1 MKNNFIKNKGY
12 VLLKNGKVYDP
23 FTKFNEYKDILI
35 KDGKILKIEAD
46 IKKIESYDEIDCEN
60 KIITNG
66 FIDLHAHFREPGF
79 EFKETIETGSKAA
92 FSGGYTR
99 VCTMPN
105 TSPVVDTP
113 ELVKHTISL
122 SEKLPIHI
130 YPIGAITKGQD
141 GIELSE
147 IGQMVEAGAVA
158 VSDDGLPINN
168 SQIMRYALE
177 YTKKFN
183 IPVINHAEDCCLVNE
198 GLMHEGITSLKLG
211 LTGNPDISESTMIFR
226 DLSIAEYVGG
236 KLHIPHVST
245 KKSIEIINIFKKRG
259 VDVSVE
265 VTPHH
270 LYFTDEKLNNYN
282 TNAKVAPP
290 IRSISD
296 RNALIAAVKDGII
309 DCVATDHAPHSVD
322 DKEKDFQNASCG
334 MIGLESAF
342 GLVNS
347 VLCDDLSAEE
357 IIDLF
362 TLNPSKVIN
371 VKPNGI
377 LVGNEAEINIIDF
390 NKQWKFSKENILS
403 KSKNSPVIGE
413 VLKGKVIMTM
423 SRGFI
428 STK

>member
-1 MKNNFIKNKGY
+1 LKNNFIKNVGY
-12 VLLKNGKVYDP
+12 LLLKNGKIYDS
-23 FTKFNEYKDILI
+23 FTKTSDCKDILI
-35 KDGKILKIEAD
+35 QDGRILKIEAN
-46 IKKIESYDEIDCEN
+46 IERNENFREIDCKN

-66 FIDLHAHFREPGF
+66 FIDLHSHFREPGF
-79 EFKETIETGSKAA
+79 EFKETIETGAKAA
-92 FSGGYTR
+92 FIGGYTR

-105 TSPVVDTP
+105 TNPVIDTP

-122 SEKLPIHI
+122 AEKLPIYI
-130 YPIGAITKGQD
+130 YPIGAITKSQKGL
-141 GIELSE
+141 ELSE

-158 VSDDGLPINN
+158 ISDDGLPVNN

-177 YTKKFN
+177 YAKKFN

-198 GLMHEGITSLKLG
+198 GLMHEGLNSLKLG

-236 KLHIPHVST
+236 KLHIPHIST
-245 KKSIEIINIFKKRG
+245 KKSIEVINIFKKRG
-259 VDVSVE
+259 VNVSVE

-270 LYFTDEKLNNYN
+270 LYFSDDKLNNYD

-290 IRSISD
+290 IRSVSD
-296 RNALIAAVKDGII
+296 RNALIAAVKDGVI
-309 DCVATDHAPHSVD
+309 DCVATDHAPHSID

-347 VLCDDLSAEE
+347 IMRDHLSIER

-362 TLNPSKVIN
+362 TLNPSKVMNIKSN
-371 VKPNGI
+371 SI
-377 LVGNEAEINIIDF
+377 LEGNEAEINIIDF
-390 NKQWKFSKENILS
+390 DKEWKFSNSDILS
-403 KSKNSPVIGE
+403 KSKNSPVVGE
-413 VLKGKVIMTM
+413 VLKGKVVMTM
-423 SRGFI
+423 NRGFI
-428 STK
+428 SPE